1 MKKISTLFP
10 LQTVKDQAI
19 GNSMKQSKEKR
30 KRKKRKKKQEK
41 KARKKSSKQNNNKT
55 ALLEIYSGVNLAG
68 STFRVLHRS
77 GLKRPV

>member
-19 GNSMKQSKEKR
+19 GNSMKKSKEK
-30 KRKKRKKKQEK
+30 KQQKSNNKK
-41 KARKKSSKQNNNKT
+41 SKQNNNNT

>member
-19 GNSMKQSKEKR
+19 GNSMKQKT
-30 KRKKRKKKQEK
+30 KQT
-41 KARKKSSKQNNNKT
+41 KQQQNC

-77 GLKRPV
+77 GLKKPV

>member
-19 GNSMKQSKEKR
+19 GNSMKKSKEK
-30 KRKKRKKKQEK
+30 KQKKQEK
-41 KARKKSSKQNNNKT
+41 KSKQNNNKT